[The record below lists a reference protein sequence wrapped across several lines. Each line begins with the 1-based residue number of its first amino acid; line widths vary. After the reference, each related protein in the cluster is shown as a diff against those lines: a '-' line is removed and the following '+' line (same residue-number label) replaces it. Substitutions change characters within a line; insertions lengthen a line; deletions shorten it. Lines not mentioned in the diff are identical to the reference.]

1 MTDLYMMPGD
11 GPNCPM
17 HRTLSSGD
25 RFFFYGRDTDEASE
39 AGMDVSTG
47 RIDILRRLTGQ
58 PAQNLITG
66 RKSRCPAVRGHLF
79 RGHPAGSLRT
89 TYFGR
94 DKLGVPLPSAYRE
107 NNFPSSREGLDRLGV
122 ATLGLVSH
130 HSFARECL
138 ARTWDY
144 TDALG
149 ARCPPAYKN
158 PRARGQVAT
167 PLRTFIVMKPEAD
180 RPPAKSAFRL
190 LHLHFFAACLASAC

>member
-1 MTDLYMMPGD
+1 
-11 GPNCPM
+11 M

-58 PAQNLITG
+58 PAQNLTTG
-66 RKSRCPAVRGHLF
+66 RKVDAQLF
-79 RGHPAGSLRT
+79 ADTCFADIPRDLLRT

-107 NNFPSSREGLDRLGV
+107 DNFPSSREGLDRLGV

-138 ARTWDY
+138 EGKWDY

-158 PRARGQVAT
+158 PRARAQVAT
-167 PLRTFIVMKPEAD
+167 PLGTFIVMKPEAD